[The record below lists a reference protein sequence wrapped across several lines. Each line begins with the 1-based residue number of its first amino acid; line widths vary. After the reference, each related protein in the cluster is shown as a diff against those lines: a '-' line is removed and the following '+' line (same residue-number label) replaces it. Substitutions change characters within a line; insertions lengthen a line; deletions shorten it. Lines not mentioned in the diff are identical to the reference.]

1 MFRSPRRH
9 RFACRQDIKRFNT
22 DLIAVGAG
30 WRGPDEKDMSQESV
44 GLQKLNVTFLQTR
57 NKVIDVL
64 LPLKAGI
71 CPGDSGGALIQTN
84 GDNRFIQLGV
94 MSRGNSCDKHF
105 NYTKITNLPLH
116 VHDYAF
122 DSFTDVRKYLDWI
135 CEKTGVCQKYNG
147 NDQGD
152 FPFYQ

>member
-1 MFRSPRRH
+1 LSSPITFLTKVH
-9 RFACRQDIKRFNT
+9 YHEQYDGCTHENDIAIIELDENVSESEATPICMPTRNQAIDF
-22 DLIAVGAG
+22 DLTVVGGGA
-30 WRGPDEKDMSQESV
+30 RGPNENDKSQDPI

-94 MSRGNSCDKHF
+94 MSRGNSCDR
-105 NYTKITNLPLH
+105 
-116 VHDYAF
+116 A
-122 DSFTDVRKYLDWI
+122 
-135 CEKTGVCQKYNG
+135 
-147 NDQGD
+147 
-152 FPFYQ
+152 